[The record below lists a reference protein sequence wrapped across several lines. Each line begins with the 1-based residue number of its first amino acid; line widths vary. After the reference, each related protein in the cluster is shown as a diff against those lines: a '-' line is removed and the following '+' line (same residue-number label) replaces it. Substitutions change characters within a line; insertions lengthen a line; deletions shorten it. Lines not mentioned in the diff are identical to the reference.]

1 MDLTGEAVQI
11 AAVDGLPG
19 GQVSQP
25 AAVPAND
32 AYTARLHT
40 SLEAVRPL
48 WLRFQADGVC
58 TAHQHFAWVEG
69 IVARLMPAGAEAL
82 IVEVNNAVTGAPLM
96 LVPLMLRPA
105 FRHRV
110 IEWLSCGVCDYSAPL
125 LADASAWTA
134 QSAQAA
140 WTAVRSVLP
149 PADRVHIMGIPPRID
164 GVVNPLA
171 LLAATRDS
179 MQTTYGLAID
189 GDPETVLKRL
199 CRPSFVKEFGKDW
212 RRLERLGGLEFVEA
226 ETPALVEL
234 IFDGLVRM
242 RLNRFREMGRF
253 DLLTQE
259 PVVDFYRKAALQG
272 LSDGSVRLFG
282 LRVGEA
288 LIATQYLVVHQ
299 GTVHALLIAIDQ
311 NAVPNVSP
319 GLLIMGRLIGWARER
334 RFDYFDLSVGN
345 QGYKGH
351 MGAKGSVLAELRQG
365 VTMRGSVAG
374 AAIEFRNRA
383 EAFVRSNP
391 RLLKAAQGLMRGLR
405 RLRGGSSEP
414 Q

>member
-1 MDLTGEAVQI
+1 MTGQAVRV
-11 AAVDGLPG
+11 ATADDGLPAG
-19 GQVSQP
+19 EASRAVT
-25 AAVPAND
+25 VPAND

-48 WLRFQADGVC
+48 WLRFQMDGVC
-58 TAHQHFAWVEG
+58 TAHQHFAWMEG
-69 IVARLMPAGAEAL
+69 IVARLMPAGAEPL

-134 QSAQAA
+134 QSAHAA
-140 WTAVRSVLP
+140 WAAVRSVLP
-149 PADRVHIMGIPPRID
+149 PADRVNILGIPRRIN
-164 GVVNPLA
+164 GVDNPLA
-171 LLAATRDS
+171 LLPATRDS
-179 MQTTYGLAID
+179 IQTTFGLAID
-189 GDPETVLKRL
+189 GDPETILKRL

-212 RRLERLGGLEFVEA
+212 RRLERLGGVELVEA
-226 ETPALVEL
+226 ATPAEVEQIFGEL
-234 IFDGLVRM
+234 IRM
-242 RLNRFREMGRF
+242 RLSRFRELGRF

-259 PVVDFYRKAALQG
+259 AVVDFYRNAALEG

-288 LIATQYLVVHQ
+288 LIAVQYLVVHQ
-299 GTVHALLIAIDQ
+299 GTVHALLIAMDQ
-311 NAVPNVSP
+311 SVVPNVSP

-345 QGYKGH
+345 QSYKEH
-351 MGAKGSVLAELRQG
+351 MGAKASVLAELRQG
-365 VTMRGSVAG
+365 LTVRGR
-374 AAIEFRNRA
+374 AAITAIELRNRA
-383 EAFVRSNP
+383 EAFVRSKP
-391 RLLKAAQGLMRGLR
+391 GLLKAVQGLMRGLR
-405 RLRGGSSEP
+405 RLRGGS
-414 Q
+414 